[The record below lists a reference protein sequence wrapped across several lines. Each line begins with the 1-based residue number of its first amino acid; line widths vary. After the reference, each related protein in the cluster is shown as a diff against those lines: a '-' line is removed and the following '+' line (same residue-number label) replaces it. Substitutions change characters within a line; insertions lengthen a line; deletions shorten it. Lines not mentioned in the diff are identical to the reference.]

1 MVSVKVSQQ
10 KLEKKKAKNGKIKK
24 AKTMK
29 LKKILL
35 KPSSPTPSDNK
46 VIDKSTE
53 IVKKKKKSHYKVP
66 SKVITKDLVNSCLIA
81 LEQLTAHYD
90 KKNAIFGDETP
101 IFMEIRVIKIP
112 NTRANM
118 RFVLPHSTIST
129 TGEVCLVTPDLRKGK
144 KIDHEPTVEHWEEM
158 LRSAGV
164 TSVKTVLPMR
174 QLRVEYDQYE
184 LKRRLLT
191 QHDFIMVDN
200 RVLNHVSHVLGK
212 KFFKKHNML
221 IPVKINEKKY
231 LKANIDTGLRTVMLR
246 VSEGQTS
253 TILVGHTSM
262 SQSHISENILALVQK
277 FKERFPGGEANIRSL
292 SIKLP
297 LSLSLPLY
305 LTLRPSSSVRVPKI
319 KQIRPKSFVTYEDEL
334 TTHLESL
341 VQVAPDGTVHLK
353 KLNKGKP
360 EKSHSDL
367 ESKEET
373 SKNEDTLSTDD
384 EN

>member
-10 KLEKKKAKNGKIKK
+10 KLEKKKINTGKTKK

-29 LKKILL
+29 LKKKLLL
-35 KPSSPTPSDNK
+35 KPSSPISSDNI

-53 IVKKKKKSHYKVP
+53 IVKKKKSHYKVP
-66 SKVITKDLVNSCLIA
+66 SKVITEDLVTSCLVA
-81 LEQLTAHYD
+81 LEQLTSHYD
-90 KKNAIFGDETP
+90 RKNAIFGDETP
-101 IFMEIRVIKIP
+101 IFMEIRCIKIP

-129 TGEVCLVTPDLRKGK
+129 NGEVCLVTPDLKKGK

-158 LRSAGV
+158 LRGAGV

-253 TILVGHTSM
+253 TILVGHTAM
-262 SQSHISENILALVQK
+262 LQSHIRENILALVQK
-277 FKERFPGGEANIRSL
+277 LKERFPGGEANIRSL

-305 LTLRPSSSVRVPKI
+305 LTLRPSNSVRAPKI
-319 KQIRPKSFVTYEDEL
+319 KQSRPKSFVTYEDEL
-334 TTHLESL
+334 TTELGSL
-341 VQVAPDGTVHLK
+341 VQVTPDGTVHLK
-353 KLNKGKP
+353 KLNNGKP
-360 EKSHSDL
+360 DKNHSD
-367 ESKEET
+367 SKDKEEN
-373 SKNEDTLSTDD
+373 SENEDISSADD
-384 EN
+384 ED